1 MTREM
6 ILRNRLELASH
17 NLFCCSANYL
27 CTVPKEG
34 QEKDF
39 QEYAAEVE
47 MLKAWLKEFHRTNS
61 DSVIEFVGHING
73 VSHGLTYDGKPLAED
88 IEFEVD
94 TGADYLYGDR
104 RIFRLGQEVQ
114 DWFIGEEHGCG
125 KYDAEK
131 DHRDSRLVKITVDNI
146 CYVRSIEWA
155 VDETSNAK

>member
-1 MTREM
+1 MTRET

-61 DSVIEFVGHING
+61 DSIIEFVGHISY
-73 VSHGLTYDGKPLAED
+73 VSCGRTYDGIPIADD
-88 IEFEVD
+88 IEFKVD
-94 TGADYLYGDR
+94 TGADYFDGDC
-104 RIFRLGQEVQ
+104 RIFRIGQEVL
-114 DWFIGEEHGCG
+114 DWFIGGEHGCG
-125 KYDAEK
+125 RYDAEK
-131 DHRDSRLVKITVDNI
+131 DHRDSRLLKITVDRIN
-146 CYVRSIEWA
+146 YVRSIEWV
-155 VDETSNAK
+155 VDEDSE